1 MSCPTLCNSVD
12 WSPPCSSVHGI
23 LQARMEEWVAISFS
37 RDLVNP
43 GIKPL
48 SPAFQE
54 DSLLL
59 SHQRS
64 LTNSRS
70 TLKKLLTMLKKK
82 QIHTVFVLI
91 TQEITTVIKSETF
104 SSALLNWLILW
115 QMRKVLCVPECNNLL
130 FFLKDEILPC
140 SVEIPSLEQTYG
152 HLQF

>member
-1 MSCPTLCNSVD
+1 
-12 WSPPCSSVHGI
+12 
-23 LQARMEEWVAISFS
+23 MEEWVAISFS

-104 SSALLNWLILW
+104 SSALLN
-115 QMRKVLCVPECNNLL
+115 
-130 FFLKDEILPC
+130 
-140 SVEIPSLEQTYG
+140 
-152 HLQF
+152 